1 MGMNDSPEWLELVR
15 KQEELKRAA
24 FNFHNHVE
32 AEQRKE
38 DLRNALKEKDILKQA
53 TVLEMM
59 VQDYIFTDSVELV
72 LEEIV
77 EIGVTGHDDCV
88 GLAWLVLGGLNRKHR
103 NDKKW
108 KEKVIELIYFY
119 TDNHTHDE
127 AVFHFAWLL
136 LYELRFKHALKEYIE
151 KYKEYMEGEF
161 DDEDLLDIEN
171 MEDDFG

>member
-1 MGMNDSPEWLELVR
+1 MEMNYSQEWLELVR
-15 KQEELKRAA
+15 KREEFERASFS
-24 FNFHNHVE
+24 FNNYVE
-32 AEQRKE
+32 ENQRKE
-38 DLRNALKEKDILKQA
+38 DLRNALKVKDVLKQEH
-53 TVLEMM
+53 VLEMM
-59 VQDYIFTDSVELV
+59 AQGYIFTDSVELV

-77 EIGVTGHDDCV
+77 EIAVTGHEDCV
-88 GLAWLVLGGLNRKHR
+88 AQAWPVLENLNRRHR

-119 TDNHTHDE
+119 TDKNKHDE

-161 DDEDLLDIEN
+161 DDEILSDIEN
-171 MEDDFG
+171 MEDD